1 MFSSSGM
8 GYIVYGKRQRRGVAI
23 LPGIALMAFPY
34 IVSSGLLIVLLIGVV
49 LMPFPHFI
57 RY

>member
-1 MFSSSGM
+1 M